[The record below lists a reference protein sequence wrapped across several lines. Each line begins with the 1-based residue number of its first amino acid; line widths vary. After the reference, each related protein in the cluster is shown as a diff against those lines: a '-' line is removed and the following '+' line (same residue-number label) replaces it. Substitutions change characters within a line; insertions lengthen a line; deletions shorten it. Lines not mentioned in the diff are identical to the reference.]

1 MRLLS
6 RLFAVILILPV
17 TALAQQAPT
26 LQLPDSADVRII
38 VDISGSMKTNDP
50 DNLRRPAVRLLA
62 RMLPRQANAGV
73 WTFGQYVNML
83 VPHGKVTDDWRGLS
97 LIHISEPTR
106 PY

>member
-6 RLFAVILILPV
+6 RLFAVILILPN

-50 DNLRRPAVRLLA
+50 DNLRRPLWLKRPL
-62 RMLPRQANAGV
+62 RPE
-73 WTFGQYVNML
+73 T
-83 VPHGKVTDDWRGLS
+83 S
-97 LIHISEPTR
+97 LFYLDPKNESNK
-106 PY
+106 